1 MGATTA
7 TGTATTDLMATG
19 LDAVR
24 KFLLMQYPYEFEVG
38 AEKEGWWRGWACLS
52 WLG

>member
-1 MGATTA
+1 MKATTA
-7 TGTATTDLMATG
+7 SDLMATG

-38 AEKEGWWRGWACLS
+38 ATKEGWWWGRGWLS
-52 WLG
+52 